1 MIARN
6 VDGMWEGFD
15 VLPYK
20 DVEGSHRGVCRQ
32 NLLKEADTEFEVR
45 YFEVAPGGF
54 TSYEKHVHEHFVVVM
69 AGTGEVVLG
78 EEIRHIGLKDL
89 IRVAGEVPHQ
99 FRNTGDEPLGI
110 LCVVD
115 RVRDRPTLVDPA
127 ALLTRLSK

>member
-6 VDGMWEGFD
+6 VDGMWEGIE

-20 DVEGSHRGVCRQ
+20 DVEGSHRGVSRQ

-54 TSYEKHVHEHFVVVM
+54 TSYETHKHEHFVVILR
-69 AGTGEVVLG
+69 GSGDVVLG
-78 EEIRHIGLKDL
+78 EEIRNVGFKDL
-89 IRVAGEVPHQ
+89 VRVAGNVPHQ
-99 FRNTGDEPLGI
+99 FRNSGDEPFGI

-115 RVRDRPTLVDPA
+115 RVRDRPTLVDPD
-127 ALLTRLSK
+127 ALMARLT